1 MITDRTGGH
10 EVLSLV
16 SLINNSYNNICDFKA
31 FYDIKT
37 QQIPR
42 VFASSGQNH
51 SSARVRWPVLSSYIG
66 TTRTDLLHCPISAEI
81 RIVLS
86 K

>member
-1 MITDRTGGH
+1 MI
-10 EVLSLV
+10 
-16 SLINNSYNNICDFKA
+16 FKA

-42 VFASSGQNH
+42 VFVSSEKTH

>member
-1 MITDRTGGH
+1 MI
-10 EVLSLV
+10 
-16 SLINNSYNNICDFKA
+16 FKA
-31 FYDIKT
+31 FYEIKT

-42 VFASSGQNH
+42 VFASSEKKKPFKC
-51 SSARVRWPVLSSYIG
+51 ARAMARTSYIG
-66 TTRTDLLHCPISAEI
+66 TTHTDLLHCPISDEI

>member
-1 MITDRTGGH
+1 MTLKH
-10 EVLSLV
+10 NKFQEYLLAVE
-16 SLINNSYNNICDFKA
+16 
-31 FYDIKT
+31 KT
-37 QQIPR
+37 M
-42 VFASSGQNH
+42 H

-81 RIVLS
+81 RVVLS

>member
-1 MITDRTGGH
+1 MTLKH
-10 EVLSLV
+10 NKFQEYLLAVEKPLK
-16 SLINNSYNNICDFKA
+16 C
-31 FYDIKT
+31 
-37 QQIPR
+37 
-42 VFASSGQNH
+42 
-51 SSARVRWPVLSSYIG
+51 ARAGWPVLSSYIG